1 MGNPTGI
8 AVGPARRQDAGAIAE
23 FLRIVPRGPGG
34 TPAAGDTGS
43 PDVRRHV
50 VAVAGNEIIGTC
62 LVIPGAG
69 RCAAVPPPR
78 MLEWDGDVAARLIRA
93 AGALACRT
101 HRARLIQSLV
111 DLDGADA
118 MTAALE
124 GAGFEFLATLS
135 YLRRGIGP
143 VDTGGETRP
152 GLAWQRYSFLRHR
165 RFADTIARTYEGSLD
180 CPKLAGLR
188 EIDDTIE
195 THKRTGRFSPKTW
208 RLAVADRQPRG
219 VAMVNELEGRAELIY
234 LGVVPEARGRGIGR
248 ALLAQAMRDA
258 ATMGLTQVGLA
269 VDVNNIPAT
278 RLYAAAGFTEV
289 RRRLA
294 WFVPAARLASLA
306 D

>member
-1 MGNPTGI
+1 MGNSSGI
-8 AVGPARRQDAGAIAE
+8 AVGPARRQDAGAIAA
-23 FLRIVPRGPGG
+23 FLRTVPRGPAG
-34 TPAAGDTGS
+34 TPAAGYTVF

-50 VAVAGNEIIGTC
+50 VAVAGSEIIGTC

-93 AGALACRT
+93 AGALAHQT
-101 HRARLIQSLV
+101 HGARLIQSLI
-111 DLDGADA
+111 DPDGAQA

-124 GAGFEFLATLS
+124 AAGFEPLAMLS

-143 VDTGGETRP
+143 VDVGAEDRP
-152 GLAWQRYSFLRHR
+152 DLAWQRYSFLRHR

-188 EIDDTIE
+188 EIDDTVE

-219 VAMVNELEGRAELIY
+219 VAMVNELQGRAELIY

-258 ATMGLTQVGLA
+258 TTMGLTQVGLA

-278 RLYAAAGFTEV
+278 RLYAGAGFTEV

-294 WFVPAARLASLA
+294 WFVPAGRLASLA